1 MNFHGHDAS
10 NEELIAIVR
19 RIDGSG
25 NGTIE
30 VGEFKLLCDPI
41 ILKMKD
47 IVEVEDQGKV
57 LTKLN
62 TSKIDEKS
70 SKPFRSSMPQL
81 MEMNPM
87 TAQNHLDEN
96 LKIYDNYMHMQ
107 NGRPPQRS

>member
-57 LTKLN
+57 VNKANLSRVDDHN
-62 TSKIDEKS
+62 
-70 SKPFRSSMPQL
+70 SKPFKNLMPQL

-87 TAQNHLDEN
+87 TAQNNLDEN
-96 LKIYDNYMHMQ
+96 LKIYDNYLHMQ
-107 NGRPPQRS
+107 NG